1 MADLKKIRVD
11 YNNFTGISRH
21 LENEIGYMLYNIS
34 FCEDENEINN
44 LIDKIDKYAQLVI
57 ECKKIIEPFDVE
69 NLADLKNKELYYD
82 MMYNLYVRFG
92 KDFSELF
99 LKKTETSQKIDLLK
113 NNTSFDV
120 DENLVKELL
129 NIKFFKTTEVIL

>member
-21 LENEIGYMLYNIS
+21 LENEIGYMLYTIS

-82 MMYNLYVRFG
+82 MMYNLYVRYG

-120 DENLVKELL
+120 DESLVKELL
-129 NIKFFKTTEVIL
+129 NIKFFKTTEI

>member
-11 YNNFTGISRH
+11 YNNFTGILRH
-21 LENEIGYMLYNIS
+21 LENEIGYMLNTIS

-57 ECKKIIEPFDVE
+57 ECKKIVEPFNVE
-69 NLADLKNKELYYD
+69 NLADLKNNELYYD
-82 MMYNLYVRFG
+82 MMYNLYVKYGR
-92 KDFSELF
+92 DFSELF

-120 DENLVKELL
+120 DESLVKELL
-129 NIKFFKTTEVIL
+129 NIKFFKTTEI